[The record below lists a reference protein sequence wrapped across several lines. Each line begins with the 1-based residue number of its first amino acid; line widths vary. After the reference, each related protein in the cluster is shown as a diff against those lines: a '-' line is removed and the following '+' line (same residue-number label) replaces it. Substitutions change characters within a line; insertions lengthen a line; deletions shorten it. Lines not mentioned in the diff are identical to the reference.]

1 MQLQQVAQAALA
13 PLGGEV
19 LAPGECG
26 AAEHGLGLGHD
37 HAWAIRVQLSVLGQI
52 CSAHTQGPGV
62 TQGSLVLGLPGKPC
76 PHGAL
81 HVWRLLIPTL
91 LPSEPL
97 HRLGLLPGLPSPV
110 PLSGK
115 HLHIFQC
122 LVHDTS
128 SWKPSRK
135 PRNDLLND

>member
-1 MQLQQVAQAALA
+1 MGSSSGVQLQQVAQAALA

-76 PHGAL
+76 PRCSPRLAPAHSHLAAFRTTAQVGPSAWATL
-81 HVWRLLIPTL
+81 PRSSVWETPTHL
-91 LPSEPL
+91 SML
-97 HRLGLLPGLPSPV
+97 SP
-110 PLSGK
+110 
-115 HLHIFQC
+115 
-122 LVHDTS
+122 
-128 SWKPSRK
+128 
-135 PRNDLLND
+135 